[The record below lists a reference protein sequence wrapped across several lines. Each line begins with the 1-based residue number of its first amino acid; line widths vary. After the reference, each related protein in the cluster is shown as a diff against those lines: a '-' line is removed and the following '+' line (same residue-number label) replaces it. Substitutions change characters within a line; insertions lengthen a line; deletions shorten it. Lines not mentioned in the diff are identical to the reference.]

1 MGGKNWGPKPFYFI
15 NFWLENREFKG
26 VVEEA
31 WRGNNVSGWMNFL
44 LKEKLKRLKIKTKDW
59 NKEVYRGIEE
69 RVEKLMEDIKG
80 LDVKGGKVG

>member
-1 MGGKNWGPKPFYFI
+1 M
-15 NFWLENREFKG
+15 
-26 VVEEA
+26 VEEA
-31 WRGNNVSGWMNFL
+31 WIGNNVSGWMNFL
-44 LKEKLKRLKIKTKDW
+44 LKEKLKGLKIKMKDW